1 MIRPFLDLNHDALFE
16 SFTGE
21 AWVNLVGGVIKQ
33 VDNTRDAITRNYPTR
48 RWVVV
53 VVERGERERGMAV
66 LEVVRELLCGFLWRE
81 GCQLVV

>member
-1 MIRPFLDLNHDALFE
+1 MIRLFLDLNHDALFE
-16 SFTGE
+16 SFKGE

-53 VVERGERERGMAV
+53 VVVERGMAA
-66 LEVVRELLCGFLWRE
+66 LDVVRELLCGFL
-81 GCQLVV
+81 

>member
-1 MIRPFLDLNHDALFE
+1 LIRLFLDLNHDALFE

-33 VDNTRDAITRNYPTR
+33 VDNTRDAITRNYPAR
-48 RWVVV
+48 RWVA
-53 VVERGERERGMAV
+53 VVERGMAA

>member
-1 MIRPFLDLNHDALFE
+1 LIRLFLDLNHDALFE

-53 VVERGERERGMAV
+53 VVVERGMAA
-66 LEVVRELLCGFLWRE
+66 LDVVRELLCGFL
-81 GCQLVV
+81 